1 MLASKIFI
9 MCPIPS
15 LQFSY
20 IDHKI
25 ENPMRIFA
33 KNDYFCSQIN
43 NINTKQVMKKVLFTL
58 TLAFL
63 ATTWSFAQENDNT
76 NQKLDSLQQVVNKLS
91 SQIDEDA
98 EADMQQKIWKDRAK
112 YFNLSYVIQK
122 LQYKDIDGLQYE
134 SDFGV
139 AISRGRTYY
148 LHKKPILKMIK
159 FGIDWTQFDINY
171 AKYGKITEEA
181 TSDNGNNSGSGS
193 SDGDLSIDLDEL
205 DLGMHQLD
213 FGMHFGLSLTVNPVS
228 HLKVNGYYRFAPTGS
243 LILLDD
249 EVSVQFV
256 PFNVFGGK
264 WRDISTPHI
273 DELPHKDDTV
283 IGNDVWIGHK
293 AVIMPGVT
301 IGDGSIVA
309 AWSVVTK
316 SFPPYSVI
324 GGNPARLIR
333 KRFDDELID
342 LLLKLRWW
350 DKSPEEVTELI
361 PLLVSPDLDD
371 VKNKLKALLEENG
384 SLS

>member
-1 MLASKIFI
+1 MEESG
-9 MCPIPS
+9 IPDS
-15 LQFSY
+15 GAVFPNEYGTSVFLKN
-20 IDHKI
+20 IVKA
-25 ENPMRIFA
+25 ENIIVG
-33 KNDYFCSQIN
+33 DYTYYDDTRSPLDWEHN
-43 NINTKQVMKKVLFTL
+43 NVLFNYPFFGEKL
-58 TLAFL
+58 VIGRYCALAEGSVFMMG
-63 ATTWSFAQENDNT
+63 AANHS
-76 NQKLDSLQQVVNKLS
+76 LS
-91 SQIDEDA
+91 S
-98 EADMQQKIWKDRAK
+98 
-112 YFNLSYVIQK
+112 VT
-122 LQYKDIDGLQYE
+122 
-134 SDFGV
+134 
-139 AISRGRTYY
+139 TY
-148 LHKKPILKMIK
+148 
-159 FGIDWTQFDINY
+159 
-171 AKYGKITEEA
+171 
-181 TSDNGNNSGSGS
+181 
-193 SDGDLSIDLDEL
+193 
-205 DLGMHQLD
+205 
-213 FGMHFGLSLTVNPVS
+213 
-228 HLKVNGYYRFAPTGS
+228 
-243 LILLDD
+243 
-249 EVSVQFV
+249 

-273 DELPHKDDTV
+273 DELPHKGDTV